1 MENMDSLDRAILNE
15 LQQDCSRSV
24 QDIGAAVGL
33 SQSPCWK
40 RIRRLEDAGV
50 LKKRVALLDPAE
62 VGLGVTVFVTIRT
75 NQHNETWLDRFAA
88 AIADI
93 PEVIEIYR
101 MSGDVDYLMKI
112 LASDIEDYDR
122 IYKKLIRS
130 VEMYDVS
137 SSFAM
142 EQLKYTTA
150 VPLPEVD

>member
-1 MENMDSLDRAILNE
+1 MTNFDSLDRAILNE
-15 LQQDCSRSV
+15 LQHDCSRSV
-24 QDIGAAVGL
+24 QDIGDAVGL

-40 RIRRLEDAGV
+40 RIRRLEDSGV
-50 LKKRVALLDPAE
+50 LQKRVALIDPAS

-75 NQHNETWLDRFAA
+75 NQHNEAWLGRFAA

-130 VEMYDVS
+130 VEMFDVS

-150 VPLPEVD
+150 VPLPAVD

>member
-1 MENMDSLDRAILNE
+1 MKNIDSIDRAILRE

-24 QDIGAAVGL
+24 QEIGAAVGL

-40 RIRRLEDAGV
+40 RIRRLEESGV
-50 LKKRVALLDPAE
+50 LKGRVALIDPAR
-62 VGLGVTVFVTIRT
+62 VGLSVTVFVTIRT
-75 NQHNETWLDRFAA
+75 NQHNEAWLDRFGTAVA
-88 AIADI
+88 SI

-101 MSGDVDYLMKI
+101 MSGDVDYLLKI
-112 LASDIEDYDR
+112 LAADIDDYDR

-130 VEMYDVS
+130 VEMFDVS

-150 VPLPEVD
+150 VPLGEEA

>member
-1 MENMDSLDRAILNE
+1 MKNIDSIDEAILRE

-24 QDIGAAVGL
+24 QEIGAAVGL

-40 RIRRLEDAGV
+40 RIRRLEEAGV
-50 LKKRVALLDPAE
+50 LKGRVALVDPAKI
-62 VGLGVTVFVTIRT
+62 GLNVTVFVTIRT
-75 NQHNETWLDRFAA
+75 NQHNEDWLDRFATA
-88 AIADI
+88 VASI

-101 MSGDVDYLMKI
+101 MSGDVDYLLKI
-112 LASDIEDYDR
+112 LAADIDDYDR

-130 VEMYDVS
+130 VEMFDVS

-150 VPLPEVD
+150 VPLGEEA

>member
-1 MENMDSLDRAILNE
+1 MKNIDSIDRAILRE

-24 QDIGAAVGL
+24 QEIGAAVGL

-40 RIRRLEDAGV
+40 RIRRLEEAGV
-50 LKKRVALLDPAE
+50 LKGRVALIDPAS
-62 VGLGVTVFVTIRT
+62 VGLSVTVFVTIRT
-75 NQHNETWLDRFAA
+75 NQHNEAWLDRFGTAVA
-88 AIADI
+88 SI

-101 MSGDVDYLMKI
+101 MSGDVDYLLKI
-112 LASDIEDYDR
+112 LAADIDDYDR

-130 VEMYDVS
+130 VEMFDVS

-150 VPLPEVD
+150 VPLGEEA

>member
-1 MENMDSLDRAILNE
+1 MKNIDSIDRAILRE

-24 QDIGAAVGL
+24 QEIGAAVGL

-40 RIRRLEDAGV
+40 RIRRLEESGV
-50 LKKRVALLDPAE
+50 LKGRVALIDPAR
-62 VGLGVTVFVTIRT
+62 VGLSVTVFVTIRT
-75 NQHNETWLDRFAA
+75 NQHNEAWLDRFGTAVA
-88 AIADI
+88 SI

-101 MSGDVDYLMKI
+101 MSGDVDYLLKI
-112 LASDIEDYDR
+112 LATDIDDYDR

-130 VEMYDVS
+130 VEMFDVS

-150 VPLPEVD
+150 VPLGEEA

>member
-1 MENMDSLDRAILNE
+1 MNNIDSLDRAILSE

-24 QDIGAAVGL
+24 QDIGDAVGL

-40 RIRRLEDAGV
+40 RIRRLEDSGV
-50 LKKRVALLDPAE
+50 LQKRVALLDPAK

-75 NQHNETWLDRFAA
+75 NQHNEEWLDRFAA

-101 MSGDVDYLMKI
+101 MRGDVDYLMKI
-112 LASDIEDYDR
+112 LASNIADYDR

-130 VEMYDVS
+130 VEMFDVS

-150 VPLPEVD
+150 IPLPEVN

>member
-1 MENMDSLDRAILNE
+1 MKNLDSIDLAILHQ

-24 QDIGAAVGL
+24 QEIGAAVGL

-40 RIRRLEDAGV
+40 RIRRLEEAGV
-50 LKKRVALLDPAE
+50 LKGRVALLDPAK

-75 NQHNETWLDRFAA
+75 NQHNEAWLGRFATEVA
-88 AIADI
+88 AI

-101 MSGDVDYLMKI
+101 MSGDVDYLLKI
-112 LASDIEDYDR
+112 LAADIEDYDR

-130 VEMYDVS
+130 VEMFDVS

-150 VPLPEVD
+150 VPLAGEF

>member
-1 MENMDSLDRAILNE
+1 MDSIDQAILRE

-24 QDIGAAVGL
+24 QEIGAAVGL

-40 RIRRLEDAGV
+40 RIRRLEEAGV
-50 LKKRVALLDPAE
+50 LQGRVALVDPAK
-62 VGLGVTVFVTIRT
+62 VGLNVTVFVTIRT
-75 NQHNETWLDRFAA
+75 NQHNEAWLDRFGTAVA
-88 AIADI
+88 SI

-101 MSGDVDYLMKI
+101 MSGDVDYLLKI
-112 LASDIEDYDR
+112 LAADIDDYDR

-130 VEMYDVS
+130 VEMFDVS

-150 VPLPEVD
+150 VPLGEEA

>member
-1 MENMDSLDRAILNE
+1 MKDIDSIDQAILRE

-24 QDIGAAVGL
+24 QEIGAAVGL

-40 RIRRLEDAGV
+40 RIRRLEEAGV
-50 LKKRVALLDPAE
+50 LKGRVALIDPAS
-62 VGLGVTVFVTIRT
+62 VGLSVTVFVTIRT
-75 NQHNETWLDRFAA
+75 NQHNEAWLDRFGTAVA
-88 AIADI
+88 SI

-101 MSGDVDYLMKI
+101 MSGDVDYLLKI
-112 LASDIEDYDR
+112 LAADIDDYAR

-130 VEMYDVS
+130 VEMFDVS

-150 VPLPEVD
+150 VPLGEEA

>member
-1 MENMDSLDRAILNE
+1 MKDIDSIDQAILRE

-24 QDIGAAVGL
+24 QEIGAAVGL

-40 RIRRLEDAGV
+40 RIRRLEESGV
-50 LKKRVALLDPAE
+50 LKGRVALIDPAR
-62 VGLGVTVFVTIRT
+62 VGLSVTVFVTIRT
-75 NQHNETWLDRFAA
+75 NQHNEAWLDRFGTAVA
-88 AIADI
+88 SI

-101 MSGDVDYLMKI
+101 MSGDVDYLLKI
-112 LASDIEDYDR
+112 LAADIDDYDR

-130 VEMYDVS
+130 VEMFDVS

-150 VPLPEVD
+150 VPLGEEA

>member
-1 MENMDSLDRAILNE
+1 MKNIDSIDRAILRE

-24 QDIGAAVGL
+24 QEIGAAVGL

-40 RIRRLEDAGV
+40 RIRRLEEAGV
-50 LKKRVALLDPAE
+50 LKGRVALIDPAR
-62 VGLGVTVFVTIRT
+62 VGLSVTVFVTIRT
-75 NQHNETWLDRFAA
+75 NQHNEAWLDRFGTAVA
-88 AIADI
+88 SI

-101 MSGDVDYLMKI
+101 MSGDVDYLLKI
-112 LASDIEDYDR
+112 LAADIDDYDR

-130 VEMYDVS
+130 VEMFDVS

-150 VPLPEVD
+150 VPLGEEA

>member
-1 MENMDSLDRAILNE
+1 MKNIDSIDQAILRE

-24 QDIGAAVGL
+24 QEIGAAVGL

-40 RIRRLEDAGV
+40 RIRRLEEAGV
-50 LKKRVALLDPAE
+50 LQGRVALVDPAK
-62 VGLGVTVFVTIRT
+62 VGLNVTVFVTIRT
-75 NQHNETWLDRFAA
+75 NQHNEGWLDRFATA
-88 AIADI
+88 VASI

-101 MSGDVDYLMKI
+101 MSGDVDYLLKI
-112 LASDIEDYDR
+112 LAADIDDYDR

-130 VEMYDVS
+130 VEMFDVS

-150 VPLPEVD
+150 VPLGEEA

>member
-1 MENMDSLDRAILNE
+1 MNNIDSLDRAILSE

-24 QDIGAAVGL
+24 QDIGDAVGL

-40 RIRRLEDAGV
+40 RIRRLEDSGI
-50 LKKRVALLDPAE
+50 LQKRVALLDPAK

-75 NQHNETWLDRFAA
+75 NQHNEEWLDRFAA

-130 VEMYDVS
+130 VEMFDVS

-150 VPLPEVD
+150 LPLPEVD